1 MDTSFLP
8 QPNERQLAVLR
19 DLSSQMKTREGDAY
33 RDVNAYV
40 STSDYKDM
48 HYAVKQ
54 HVLPFARNFDRLS
67 ETYLS
72 AAPFNARLDRL
83 PSHLGSVQNIN
94 RIINSVRL
102 PFPVTVY
109 RGMEDMIAMRK
120 VDERF
125 KKTAL
130 HYYRSQLQRGEV
142 FTAPTLM
149 STSPHPDTAIDFA
162 SRYKSGKLGDRS
174 ILLQIELPAGFPGLP
189 IFSTFEESEILLP
202 FEVDG
207 KPLRFISLGAKTGRH
222 YMRAEKEWVTLTI
235 HRIKPIVDQP
245 SLVIF

>member
-102 PFPVTVY
+102 PFPA
-109 RGMEDMIAMRK
+109 RRK
-120 VDERF
+120 NGA
-125 KKTAL
+125 TL
-130 HYYRSQLQRGEV
+130 H
-142 FTAPTLM
+142 
-149 STSPHPDTAIDFA
+149 A
-162 SRYKSGKLGDRS
+162 SRKRMGHAYHPSHKANRG
-174 ILLQIELPAGFPGLP
+174 
-189 IFSTFEESEILLP
+189 STQSCDF
-202 FEVDG
+202 
-207 KPLRFISLGAKTGRH
+207 
-222 YMRAEKEWVTLTI
+222 LT
-235 HRIKPIVDQP
+235 HGPWHA
-245 SLVIF
+245 